1 MVRRL
6 PAVAQPQSP
15 GGKSVMLT
23 ITLLLL
29 SSAAAPAQARTH
41 EELNPVY
48 KSLREDGLQYT
59 ERFKQPLPAPVM
71 ADGLN
76 AAQQLAVIKKLAGE
90 DYSVAELLRKS
101 VVAPQILRIN
111 KIDPSDPKNPARI
124 VEAYFV
130 AYGDMKKIANKTFL
144 DRLITVSK
152 NQGQGKS
159 LDAKELAQRGIQIDP
174 RDQDF
179 EGYGWAKYD
188 LFDKVRI
195 ATTGRSY
202 WSQTPDSIVIAMHM
216 DPRFRKD
223 AVYPNQWRS
232 LTKKAGQLSEGPP
245 VPYDGAGSYMK
256 ITRLA
261 EPVGALFVESVIG
274 FSEPSGWF
282 NETNML
288 RPKLPPVL
296 QSQIRTIR
304 GELLKQSEK

>member
-1 MVRRL
+1 
-6 PAVAQPQSP
+6 
-15 GGKSVMLT
+15 MLA
-23 ITLLLL
+23 ITLLVL
-29 SSAAAPAQARTH
+29 SSVAAPAQSKTH
-41 EELNPVY
+41 EEANPVY
-48 KSLREDGLQYT
+48 KSLRQDGLQYT
-59 ERFKQPLPAPVM
+59 ESFKKTLPAPVM

-76 AAQQLAVIKKLAGE
+76 GAQQLAVIKKLAGQ
-90 DYSVAELLRKS
+90 DYSITELLRKS

-111 KIDPSDPKNPARI
+111 KIDPNDPKNPARS

-130 AYGDMKKIANKTFL
+130 AYGDMKKIADKNFL

-174 RDQDF
+174 RNF
-179 EGYGWAKYD
+179 AYEGYGWAKYD

-195 ATTGRSY
+195 ETTGRSF
-202 WSQTPDSIVIAMHM
+202 WSQTPDSIVIAMQL
-216 DPRFRKD
+216 DPRFQKD
-223 AVYPNQWRS
+223 PDYPNQWRS
-232 LTKKAGQLSEGPP
+232 LTKQGGQLVQGPA

-261 EPVGALFVESVIG
+261 QPAGALFVETVIG

-296 QSQIRTIR
+296 QSQIRAIR